1 MVDDITTCCA
11 EVASFGKTLR
21 IQRPKNCDKIAK
33 LRKCRIMK
41 ALKSLI
47 FLKSK
52 KDAFMLKKVYNTCY
66 TLKQAKQNAT
76 YNPTLFFSCF

>member
-1 MVDDITTCCA
+1 MQDN
-11 EVASFGKTLR
+11 ESSKK
-21 IQRPKNCDKIAK
+21 PK
-33 LRKCRIMK
+33 
-41 ALKSLI
+41 

-52 KDAFMLKKVYNTCY
+52 KDAFMLKKSVQYLFCY

>member
-1 MVDDITTCCA
+1 MQDN
-11 EVASFGKTLR
+11 ESSKK
-21 IQRPKNCDKIAK
+21 PK
-33 LRKCRIMK
+33 
-41 ALKSLI
+41 